1 MTRLIRYFFVGGV
14 AALVDFALFAALIKF
29 FGVKWYSAGV
39 VSFTFATLVNY
50 VLSIRFV
57 FESRARFTKQHEIL
71 LVFLASVIGL
81 LVNQAVLY
89 ALVVIVGLQVLIAK
103 VGATG
108 AVFFWNYAARQS
120 FIFRKAHTF
129 SS

>member
-14 AALVDFALFAALIKF
+14 AALVDFALFATLIKF
-29 FGVKWYSAGV
+29 FGVKWYYAGV

-71 LVFLASVIGL
+71 LVFSASVIGL

-89 ALVVIVGLQVLIAK
+89 ALVVTVGLQVLIAK

-108 AVFFWNYAARQS
+108 AVFCWNYVARQS